1 MSVLVVFKGSCNKA
15 FSLDTV
21 RKNKLKRL
29 LIGWW
34 GSSLF
39 QQTLFI
45 EFCQLIP
52 TPFYTNHALQMGR
65 ILMHQ
70 HRESAT
76 SDQNDAYRSLS
87 APKPRPSSFRPLA
100 SNCMWSSWLTFLNV
114 FIMSCLKFRRWI
126 RSIFLSLSLTYGNVS
141 ASWES
146 KLFTC
151 CEITLSSCRALTSKS
166 VSKSPRVSLLVAS
179 IVSQDCCMT
188 VICVSKI
195 WGESSR
201 RETASC
207 VIVTT
212 VWSSVLLWCW
222 NLTSECEFWK
232 FLNSCS
238 S

>member
-1 MSVLVVFKGSCNKA
+1 
-15 FSLDTV
+15 
-21 RKNKLKRL
+21 
-29 LIGWW
+29 
-34 GSSLF
+34 
-39 QQTLFI
+39 
-45 EFCQLIP
+45 
-52 TPFYTNHALQMGR
+52 MGR

-151 CEITLSSCRALTSKS
+151 CEITLSSCRALTAKS
-166 VSKSPRVSLLVAS
+166 VSKSPRVSFLLAS
-179 IVSQDCCMT
+179 VVSQDCCMT

-212 VWSSVLLWCW
+212 VWCSVLLWCW

>member
-1 MSVLVVFKGSCNKA
+1 MHSDA
-15 FSLDTV
+15 
-21 RKNKLKRL
+21 
-29 LIGWW
+29 
-34 GSSLF
+34 
-39 QQTLFI
+39 
-45 EFCQLIP
+45 P
-52 TPFYTNHALQMGR
+52 TQ
-65 ILMHQ
+65 
-70 HRESAT
+70 RESAT
-76 SDQNDAYRSLS
+76 SFQRDAYRSFSTL
-87 APKPRPSSFRPLA
+87 KPRPSYFWPWASII
-100 SNCMWSSWLTFLNV
+100 SNCICSSSLKFLNV

-126 RSIFLSLSLTYGNVS
+126 RSIFLSLSLMYGNVS

-151 CEITLSSCRALTSKS
+151 CEITLSSCRALTAKS
-166 VSKSPRVSLLVAS
+166 VSKSPRVSFLLAS